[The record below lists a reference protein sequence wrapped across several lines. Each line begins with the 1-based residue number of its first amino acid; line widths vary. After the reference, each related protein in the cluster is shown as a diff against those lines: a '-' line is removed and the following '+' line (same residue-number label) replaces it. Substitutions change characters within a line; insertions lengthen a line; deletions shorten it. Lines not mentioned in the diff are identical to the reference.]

1 VSARDRTLLGAVL
14 GVVALGAFWLLA
26 LNPKLS
32 DLDAAKKDVAEA
44 RSGYQLA
51 RQEAQ
56 QFAQARLEFPRAYA
70 TMARLG
76 KSVPTNVDQASL
88 VYQLSQA
95 ADRAGVNFDN
105 LELKVDS
112 SAQPTA
118 TAAPAAA
125 AGAAQAQ
132 SQPSGGESGGSG
144 APAAGAA
151 PAAALPAAPTQPTET
166 LETQTVGSS
175 AADALTTASVP
186 TGSTTGSANLRVMH
200 FDFTFTGN
208 FFRLEDFLRNI
219 KRLTWS
225 REDNLL
231 ISGRLFTVDAVTFD
245 SDGNKVKLSATTYL
259 MPLSQGVFAGATA
272 AGPAGL
278 APGAPQAVSAP
289 GGTTTPPT
297 ATVTAP

>member
-32 DLDAAKKDVAEA
+32 ALDTAKKDVAEA
-44 RSGYQLA
+44 QSGYALA

-56 QFAQARLEFPRAYA
+56 QFAQARLDFPRAYA

-112 SAQPTA
+112 SPQPTA

-132 SQPSGGESGGSG
+132 SQPSGGSGT
-144 APAAGAA
+144 PAAGAA

-175 AADALTTASVP
+175 PADALVTAALP

-208 FFRLEDFLRNI
+208 FFRLEDFLRKI

-225 REDNLL
+225 REDNLQ

-245 SDGNKVKLSATTYL
+245 SVGNKVKMSATTYL